1 MTHHGFHRCL
11 EFTGRVL
18 LGYFSL
24 GVTVPIYGRKRFQK
38 VERFTQAHADGAV
51 RTRRL
56 HSLLLLHVQTCVPPR
71 PGWG

>member
-1 MTHHGFHRCL
+1 MSHHGFHRCL

-18 LGYFSL
+18 LGYFSF

-51 RTRRL
+51 RT
-56 HSLLLLHVQTCVPPR
+56 
-71 PGWG
+71 